1 MKPIQLASSLSQV
14 TPSRIR
20 QLADIA
26 FSMEGVL
33 RLHFGESNLPTPQFI
48 KDAAAEAM
56 NAGYTFY
63 TENAGLP
70 TLREAIAEKYAELHN
85 VELDPESEIV
95 VSASGVQALNVAIR
109 CIIDPGD
116 ESIVLTP
123 NWPNASAIIALYGG
137 EPKEVP
143 LVRTED
149 RFGIDFTSI
158 QKVLSPKTKLLV
170 YGSPSNPLG
179 WVADPSEQQALLD
192 FCRQHRIWLLSDEVY
207 ERIYYSG
214 YVAPSILRL
223 CSREDAVVVVQS
235 FSKSY
240 CMTGWRLGWLVA
252 RKDLAL
258 KATQL
263 NEFIV
268 SHAPSMVQR
277 AGEVALKHGEETIQ
291 RMIEIFNDN
300 MMYCYDAMSSIS
312 SVSISKPEGAFY
324 LFPRINGVKDS
335 FAFALSLLKE
345 TKVSVAPGAA
355 FGNGGEGAIRIC
367 CAAERSVLEPAME
380 RIVGFLEKK

>member
-56 NAGYTFY
+56 
-63 TENAGLP
+63 
-70 TLREAIAEKYAELHN
+70 
-85 VELDPESEIV
+85 
-95 VSASGVQALNVAIR
+95 
-109 CIIDPGD
+109 
-116 ESIVLTP
+116 
-123 NWPNASAIIALYGG
+123 
-137 EPKEVP
+137 
-143 LVRTED
+143 
-149 RFGIDFTSI
+149 
-158 QKVLSPKTKLLV
+158 
-170 YGSPSNPLG
+170 
-179 WVADPSEQQALLD
+179 
-192 FCRQHRIWLLSDEVY
+192 
-207 ERIYYSG
+207 
-214 YVAPSILRL
+214 
-223 CSREDAVVVVQS
+223 
-235 FSKSY
+235 
-240 CMTGWRLGWLVA
+240 
-252 RKDLAL
+252 
-258 KATQL
+258 
-263 NEFIV
+263 
-268 SHAPSMVQR
+268 
-277 AGEVALKHGEETIQ
+277 
-291 RMIEIFNDN
+291 
-300 MMYCYDAMSSIS
+300 